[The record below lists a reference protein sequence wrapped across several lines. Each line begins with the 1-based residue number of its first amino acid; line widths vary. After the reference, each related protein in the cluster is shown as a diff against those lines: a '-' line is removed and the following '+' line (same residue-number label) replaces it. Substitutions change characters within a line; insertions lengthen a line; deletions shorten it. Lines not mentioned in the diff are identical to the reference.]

1 MATPVI
7 RWGILGP
14 GKIAHKFAADL
25 QHVPGAVVHA
35 VASRSKERAEAF
47 AARCGAA
54 RAFGSYEALA
64 LCDEVDVVYV
74 ATPHTMH
81 AAHVLMCVEAGRHVL
96 CEKPFA
102 LSAEVAEAVFAAA
115 RRQGCFVMD
124 ALWTQF
130 LPAFRQMME
139 WVSEGAIGEL
149 VSVQADFGFRASPQS
164 ARLWQAELG
173 GGALW
178 DIGIYPAF
186 LAFRL
191 MGPPPRWQALAARTE
206 AGVDRETGIVARWS
220 DGAMAHLH
228 CSIVT
233 ETACT
238 AWIHGTEGRI
248 VLEPRWHESRAV
260 RLERIG
266 EPPLR
271 KSFDYPGR
279 GYQFEAMHV
288 HECLDAGLKESPE
301 LPAHFTIGLVDWLE
315 QVHCAE

>member
-1 MATPVI
+1 MAARTF

-25 QHVPGAVVHA
+25 QHVPGAVLHA
-35 VASRSKERAEAF
+35 VASRAKDRAEAF
-47 AARCGAA
+47 AARYGAA
-54 RAFGSYEALA
+54 RAFGSYQELA

-81 AAHVLMCVEAGRHVL
+81 AAHALMCVEAGRHVL

-115 RRQGCFVMD
+115 RRHGRFVMD

-149 VSVQADFGFRASPQS
+149 LSVQADFGFRASPDS
-164 ARLWQAELG
+164 ARLWRPELG

-186 LAFRL
+186 LAWRL
-191 MGPPPRWQALAARTE
+191 MGEPARWQALAVRTE
-206 AGVDRETGIVARWS
+206 AGVDRETGILAQWA

-228 CSIVT
+228 CSIVAET
-233 ETACT
+233 ECT
-238 AWIHGTEGRI
+238 AAIHGTEGRI
-248 VLEPRWHESRAV
+248 VLEPRWHETRAV
-260 RLERIG
+260 RLERLG
-266 EPPLR
+266 EPPVR

-288 HECLDAGLKESPE
+288 HECLEAGLLESPE
-301 LPAHFTIGLVDWLE
+301 LPSAFTIGLVGWLE
-315 QVHCAE
+315 RIAKG